1 MTKVLDAQL
10 AQHIATY
17 PYAIVSY
24 VDRDGYP
31 VNVATGFR
39 PNVNDGLV
47 HLDAFDV
54 PDQPRAGDEVE
65 VTFSHVRPRPGI
77 GYDQRRY
84 VNLWGPVTRSN
95 GGWTVAPVRK
105 AGWDEAKLPFMEY
118 CERTLPAAQR
128 YMARLSSERGTTVAP
143 RLSLFWRLF
152 LATRIPFLT
161 ATIVPMLLGAVV
173 ARADGYSA
181 WGLWGLAFVG
191 AACIHLGLNA
201 LNDIFD
207 VASGADAANMTP
219 TPFSG
224 GSRVLL
230 YGLVA
235 KRSMW
240 VLAVGL
246 FGVGCG
252 IGGYLALTRADEILW
267 LGIAGVVLSVGYTA
281 PPLKLVYR
289 GVGDAAVALGFGPIM
304 TLGSYAVV
312 AQRLSFE
319 ALYAS
324 LPVAILVMLIL
335 YVNQVPDRHGDAA
348 AGKRTVAVRFG
359 PRTITRGYD
368 VFVVLAFALVVAGA
382 VSGVMPIWTLLALLA
397 APLALRVRRGLADH
411 YDEPYSLMPALASN
425 IAVHLVAGLGLVAGY
440 LVHIAV

>member
-1 MTKVLDAQL
+1 MTKVLDAEL

-24 VDRDGYP
+24 LDRDGYP

-39 PNVNDGLV
+39 ANANDGLV

-54 PDQPRAGDEVE
+54 HEQPTAGAEVE
-65 VTFSHVRPRPGI
+65 ITFSHVRPRPGV

-84 VNLWGPVTRSN
+84 VNLWGPVAHSN
-95 GGWTVAPVRK
+95 GAWAVTPTRK
-105 AGWDEAKLPFMEY
+105 AGWDEQKLPFMEY
-118 CERTLPAAQR
+118 CERTLPAAQD
-128 YMARLSSERGTTVAP
+128 YMARLSEQQGRTVAP

-240 VLAVGL
+240 ILALVLFAVGSA
-246 FGVGCG
+246 
-252 IGGYLALTRADEILW
+252 IGGYLASTRASEILW

-289 GVGDAAVALGFGPIM
+289 GIGDVAVAAGFGPIM
-304 TLGSYAVV
+304 TLGAYAVV

-319 ALYAS
+319 AFYAS
-324 LPVAILVMLIL
+324 LPVAIFVMLIL
-335 YVNQVPDRHGDAA
+335 YVNQVPDRQGDAL
-348 AGKRTVAVRFG
+348 AGKRTVAVRFS
-359 PRTITRGYD
+359 RASIRRGYD
-368 VFVVLAFALVVAGA
+368 VNVALGFALVVAGIA
-382 VSGVMPIWTLLALLA
+382 LSVLPVWTLLALVA
-397 APLALRVRRGLADH
+397 VPLAFRVRRGLARH

-425 IAVHLVAGLGLVAGY
+425 IALHLMTGLGLVAGY
-440 LVHIAV
+440 VLHIVV